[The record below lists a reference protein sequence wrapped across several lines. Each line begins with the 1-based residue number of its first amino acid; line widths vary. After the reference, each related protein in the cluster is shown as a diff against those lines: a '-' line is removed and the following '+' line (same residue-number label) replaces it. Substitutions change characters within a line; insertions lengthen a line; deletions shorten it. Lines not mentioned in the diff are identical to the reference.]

1 MRRRKTTV
9 GQVQEEEDDDDNSL
23 IEDEISYLDETA
35 RRNAM
40 EDIVSQVGL
49 IHPITYDGQDIC
61 KHTRLNTLS
70 RFNVTMRRVMCDH
83 LKFHIKPEN
92 ENRLY

>member
-9 GQVQEEEDDDDNSL
+9 GQVQEEKDDDDNSL

-40 EDIVSQVGL
+40 EDIVMPSG
-49 IHPITYDGQDIC
+49 IDPSY
-61 KHTRLNTLS
+61 
-70 RFNVTMRRVMCDH
+70 H
-83 LKFHIKPEN
+83 L
-92 ENRLY
+92 

>member
-9 GQVQEEEDDDDNSL
+9 GQVQEDEDDDDNSL

-40 EDIVSQVGL
+40 KDIVSQVGL
-49 IHPITYDGQDIC
+49 IDPITYDGHDIC
-61 KHTRLNTLS
+61 EHARLDTSLCS
-70 RFNVTMRRVMCDH
+70 RPCATI
-83 LKFHIKPEN
+83 LKFYIKPVN